1 MSLFRH
7 KKRLS
12 PHRKHPELY
21 FNACYFTKQLSEGV
35 GIVAESDRTSKKR
48 AAELLMRAGASSY
61 IGDKC
66 KLSIEN
72 SENSLDYHRRLE
84 YKRFVALL
92 KK

>member
-7 KKRLS
+7 KKQLS
-12 PHRKHPELY
+12 PHQINPELY
-21 FNACYFTKQLSEGV
+21 SICYYFTKQLSDGV
-35 GIVAESDRTSKKR
+35 EIVAKNERTSKKR

-66 KLSIEN
+66 QLSIEN
-72 SENSLDYHRRLE
+72 SENPLDYHRRLE

>member
-1 MSLFRH
+1 MHLFHEAVERRVEIVAKNERTN
-7 KKRLS
+7 KKR
-12 PHRKHPELY
+12 
-21 FNACYFTKQLSEGV
+21 T
-35 GIVAESDRTSKKR
+35 
-48 AAELLMRAGASSY
+48 AELLMRAGSSSY

-72 SENSLDYHRRLE
+72 SENPLDYHRRLE